1 MTTEPATV
9 FAVDLASLAR
19 EIAMDIFPV
28 EQVLEIHKLT
38 DDEWQKILGNQTFQS
53 MLASMQRDW
62 NSAANTRERVR
73 VKAATGLESM
83 LEQYV
88 REIGDESI
96 PLTQRVEAGKFLAR
110 LGELDGAHDRA
121 GGAAGTVTINITTS
135 QNQPTIT
142 LTATRSPVLDL
153 EQTVDSE

>member
-1 MTTEPATV
+1 MTTDAATV
-9 FAVDLASLAR
+9 FAVDLAALAR

-38 DDEWQKILGNQTFQS
+38 DEEWQKILANPSFQS
-53 MLASMQRDW
+53 MLGSMQRDW

-73 VKAATGLESM
+73 VKAATGLEAM

-88 REIGDESI
+88 REIGDEGI

-110 LGELDGAHDRA
+110 LGELDGAHDGKGL
-121 GGAAGTVTINITTS
+121 GGSGSVTINITTS
-135 QNQPTIT
+135 ADKPTIT
-142 LTATRSPVLDL
+142 LTATREPVLDL
-153 EQTVDSE
+153 EQVVED